1 MRVPIEALVLTEM
14 KDVNFHLKVKKVD
27 SFQVSVAMRVKSS
40 MADLLKD
47 QTGLGLYD
55 FEAVEVLLSAADL
68 LQQLLIAV
76 SIICNWVFL

>member
-1 MRVPIEALVLTEM
+1 M

-40 MADLLKD
+40 MGDLLKD